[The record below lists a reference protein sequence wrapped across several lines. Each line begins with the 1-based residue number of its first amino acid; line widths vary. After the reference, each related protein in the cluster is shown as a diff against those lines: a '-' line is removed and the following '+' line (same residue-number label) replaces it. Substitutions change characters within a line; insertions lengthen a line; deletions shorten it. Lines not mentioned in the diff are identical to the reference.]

1 MGRTSRFR
9 RNRIPTAP
17 FRLLLTWSISQNLHQ
32 LRANFH
38 AWHTAC
44 ITAFGMDPLTASA
57 ASGLQSRMDSFDM
70 LANNLANASTSGFKA
85 DREFY
90 NTYLAPGIINQPD
103 PIVGDEPVVQKQ
115 WTDFSQGTLVETGN
129 STDLALSGNGFFS
142 VNGPNG
148 PLYTRN
154 GNFHLSP
161 QGTLVTAEGY
171 AVRLVGGKPLQI
183 QSPDPVQV
191 QPDGQVLQDG
201 NALGQLQL
209 VDFAD
214 RSQLSKLRAGYFQ
227 ASGPQVSPLP
237 ATNLQVYQGRL
248 ETSNTGPAEAAAK
261 MITLLRN
268 FEMLQH
274 AIKIGTDMNRQ
285 AVEEVAKVGS

>member
-1 MGRTSRFR
+1 
-9 RNRIPTAP
+9 
-17 FRLLLTWSISQNLHQ
+17 
-32 LRANFH
+32 
-38 AWHTAC
+38 
-44 ITAFGMDPLTASA
+44 
-57 ASGLQSRMDSFDM
+57 M

-90 NTYLAPGIINQPD
+90 STYLAPGIVSQPD

-115 WTDFSQGTLVETGN
+115 WTDFSQGTLVDTG
-129 STDLALSGNGFFS
+129 SATDLALSGNGFFS

-161 QGTLVTAEGY
+161 RGALLTAEGY
-171 AVRLVGGKPLQI
+171 PVRLVGGQTLQI
-183 QSPDPVQV
+183 QSPDPIQV
-191 QPDGQVLQDG
+191 QPDGQILQDG

-209 VDFAD
+209 SDFAD
-214 RSQLSKLRAGYFQ
+214 RSQLTKLRAGYFQ
-227 ASGPQVSPLP
+227 SPGPQVTPIP
-237 ATNLQVYQGRL
+237 AANAQVYQGKL

-261 MITLLRN
+261 MISLLRH
-268 FEMLQH
+268 FEMLQR

-285 AVEEVAKVGS
+285 AVEEVARIGS

>member
-1 MGRTSRFR
+1 
-9 RNRIPTAP
+9 
-17 FRLLLTWSISQNLHQ
+17 
-32 LRANFH
+32 
-38 AWHTAC
+38 
-44 ITAFGMDPLTASA
+44 
-57 ASGLQSRMDSFDM
+57 M

-90 NTYLAPGIINQPD
+90 STYLAPGIAEQPD

-115 WTDFSQGTLVETGN
+115 WTDFSQGTLLETGN
-129 STDLALSGNGFFS
+129 LTDLALSGTGFFS

-148 PLYTRN
+148 ALYTRN

-161 QGTLVTAEGY
+161 QGALVTAEGY
-171 AVRLVGGKPLQI
+171 PVRLVGGQALQMQSTDPIQI
-183 QSPDPVQV
+183 QA
-191 QPDGQVLQDG
+191 DGQVLQDG

-209 VDFAD
+209 VKFAD
-214 RSQLSKLRAGYFQ
+214 SSQLTKLHAGYFQ
-227 ASGPQVSPLP
+227 TPGPQLTPTP
-237 ATNLQVYQGRL
+237 ATDVQVNQGKL
-248 ETSNTGPAEAAAK
+248 ESSNTGPAESAVK
-261 MITLLRN
+261 MISLLRH

>member
-1 MGRTSRFR
+1 
-9 RNRIPTAP
+9 
-17 FRLLLTWSISQNLHQ
+17 
-32 LRANFH
+32 
-38 AWHTAC
+38 
-44 ITAFGMDPLTASA
+44 
-57 ASGLQSRMDSFDM
+57 MDSIDM

-90 NTYLAPGIINQPD
+90 STYLAPGIVNQPD

-129 STDLALSGNGFFS
+129 ATDLALSGNGFFS

-161 QGTLVTAEGY
+161 QGALVTAEGY
-171 AVRLVGGKPLQI
+171 PVRLVGGQTLQI
-183 QSPDPVQV
+183 QSQDPIQIN
-191 QPDGQVLQDG
+191 PDGQILQDG

-209 VDFAD
+209 ADFAD
-214 RSQLSKLRAGYFQ
+214 RSQLTKLRAGYFQ
-227 ASGPQVSPLP
+227 VPGPQVTPIP
-237 ATNLQVYQGRL
+237 ATGAQVYQGRL

-261 MITLLRN
+261 MISLLRH
-268 FEMLQH
+268 FEMLQR

-285 AVEEVAKVGS
+285 AVEEVAHVGS